1 MSESDGIEEAFEG
14 TLRVAVTAAGRVG
27 EELMRMR
34 EAQLARARISS
45 EQEGREL
52 AVRLD
57 AERAGARAQLAP
69 VRRDEWWAGADAQ
82 AIGAA
87 YATAHAWAGIEPEA
101 DRAEQHIRTE
111 LRTRYGLDVD
121 HAGGDPA
128 AVNEAIAAGLRA
140 EAQRLDRA
148 ASTAIT
154 EAHALMAQADRAD
167 RAAQDA
173 RGTVSPQHQADA
185 MSQEIEQRAADKA
198 RAQDE
203 RDLAIAGRTFPTE
216 EHREAF
222 YDREP
227 ELAQSERQAA
237 AEDSRAGA
245 ARERGATGYDSA
257 DRRRQ
262 MAADLDGKADAETIN
277 ARVVADT
284 GQARHPREAVDT
296 KGGPATA
303 GRRGRGATARQRQ
316 RPGLGR

>member
-1 MSESDGIEEAFEG
+1 MSESDGIEEALEG
-14 TLRVAVTAAGRVG
+14 TLRVAATAAGRVG

-34 EAQLARARISS
+34 QAQLARTRASS

-52 AVRLD
+52 AARLD

-69 VRRDEWWAGADAQ
+69 VHREEWWAGADAR

-87 YATAHAWAGIEPEA
+87 YTTAHAWAGIEPEA
-101 DRAEQHIRTE
+101 DRAEQRIRSE
-111 LRTRYGLDVD
+111 LRTRYGVDVD

-128 AVNEAIAAGLRA
+128 AINEAIAAGLRA
-140 EAQRLDRA
+140 EAQRHDRA
-148 ASTAIT
+148 GRADLT
-154 EAHALMAQADRAD
+154 EAYALIAQADRVD
-167 RAAQDA
+167 RAAEA
-173 RGTVSPQHQADA
+173 GRGFPSPQHEDDA
-185 MSQEIEQRAADKA
+185 VSQVIEQRVADKA

-227 ELAQSERQAA
+227 ELAHRERQAA
-237 AEDSRAGA
+237 EEHSRATA
-245 ARERGATGYDSA
+245 LRERGATVYDSA

-262 MAADLDGKADAETIN
+262 MAADLDGKADTETIN

-284 GQARHPREAVDT
+284 SQARHPREAVLT
-296 KGGPATA
+296 KTGPAA
-303 GRRGRGATARQRQ
+303 GAPRARAGAAQRRQ
-316 RPGLGR
+316 RPGLAR

>member
-34 EAQLARARISS
+34 QAQLARARASS

-52 AVRLD
+52 AARLD

-69 VRRDEWWAGADAQ
+69 VHREEWWTGADAQ

-87 YATAHAWAGIEPEA
+87 YTTAHTWAGIEPEA
-101 DRAEQHIRTE
+101 DRAEQRIRTE
-111 LRTRYGLDVD
+111 LRTRYGIDVD

-128 AVNEAIAAGLRA
+128 AINEAIAAGLRA
-140 EAQRLDRA
+140 EAQRHDRA
-148 ASTAIT
+148 GRADLT
-154 EAHALMAQADRAD
+154 EAYALIAQADRAD
-167 RAAQDA
+167 RAAEVA
-173 RGTVSPQHQADA
+173 RGGVSPQHEDDA
-185 MSQEIEQRAADKA
+185 VSQVIEQRVADKA

-227 ELAQSERQAA
+227 ELAGRERQAA
-237 AEDSRAGA
+237 AEESRAGA
-245 ARERGATGYDSA
+245 AHERGATVYDSA

-284 GQARHPREAVDT
+284 SQARDPREAVVT
-296 KGGPATA
+296 RGGA
-303 GRRGRGATARQRQ
+303 RRSPRRAQGAAVQQRQ
-316 RPGLGR
+316 RPAMGR